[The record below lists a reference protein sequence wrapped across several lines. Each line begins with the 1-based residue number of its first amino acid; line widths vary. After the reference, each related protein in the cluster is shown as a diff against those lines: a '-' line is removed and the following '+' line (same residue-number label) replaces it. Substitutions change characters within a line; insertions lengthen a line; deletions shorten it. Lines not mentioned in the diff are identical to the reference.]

1 LTRVQQQVPKQL
13 QDVETIV
20 QGFQKSL
27 AIEIGKDDLENLLK
41 VMSMSLREICMIRE
55 SSN

>member
-1 LTRVQQQVPKQL
+1 MPKQL

-41 VMSMSLREICMIRE
+41 VMSMSLREICMILE